1 MLILSPT
8 LRRLSGFANADGI
21 TPPRRKKNPSRLLKI
36 GSKINFNLLDRILG
50 QFAAHTTHSEAMQR
64 YEKDHMVNGIVYSI
78 IPNTSQRSDLKLR
91 ARVGPRQL
99 EIVDSDAA
107 TSNDL
112 TSPDCSTASERQI

>member
-8 LRRLSGFANADGI
+8 LRRLSGFANA
-21 TPPRRKKNPSRLLKI
+21 RRHHTLQTEEKPDASSKNWFK
-36 GSKINFNLLDRILG
+36 NQFYLLDRIPGL
-50 QFAAHTTHSEAMQR
+50 FAAHTTHSEAMQR
-64 YEKDHMVNGIVYSI
+64 YEKDHMVNGIIYSI

-99 EIVDSDAA
+99 EIVDAA

-112 TSPDCSTASERQI
+112 TSPNCSTASER